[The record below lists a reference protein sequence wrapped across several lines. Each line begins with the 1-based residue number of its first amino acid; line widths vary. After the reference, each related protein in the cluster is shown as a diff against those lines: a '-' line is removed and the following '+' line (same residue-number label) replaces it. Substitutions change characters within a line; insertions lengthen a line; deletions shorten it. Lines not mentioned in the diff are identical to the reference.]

1 MSLLLRQIFPGTQQP
16 SPLPHSSSLSA
27 VGSSPQRLC
36 VSGSAAAR
44 KDDQEDVTAESRAS
58 GAENPNKKKSVI
70 MRCEFSVSKIRFSFF
85 YFRHSASDF
94 LTLRIYAVKS
104 PNGSGVGGGGGGRG
118 GDFLPY
124 STAILETTIRILT
137 TEKNSFF
144 VMVCL
149 R

>member
-1 MSLLLRQIFPGTQQP
+1 MKGVFTVTSDISRYSATL
-16 SPLPHSSSLSA
+16 PLPHSSSLSA

-36 VSGSAAAR
+36 VSGSAAVR

-104 PNGSGVGGGGGGRG
+104 PNGSGVGWWGWGRG
-118 GDFLPY
+118 GEFFF
-124 STAILETTIRILT
+124 TIFYCDSRD
-137 TEKNSFF
+137 NY
-144 VMVCL
+144 
-149 R
+149 